1 MSDEKAGRTVVLK
14 NGKVVRRGISAEERK
29 SIRQETAR
37 KARAAMK
44 EKRALEAAMRAQEE
58 AEVAEVL
65 KKDSGILGEEPLT
78 DAREERYC
86 QLVCSGV
93 KEVEAWQRA
102 YKTELG
108 EPRAKGMTAS
118 TPTVTETQMSASC
131 SESVSVLNSIS
142 ANTAA
147 FLSLSTGLKQVA
159 KHLKVW
165 ARTKWNTPRFPSAT
179 NGRFSLQ
186 IQSARRNRQ
195 PQRTCLSDL
204 KILREKEEAGRK
216 GRPACFLREEQ
227 TFPQNF

>member
-108 EPRAKGMTAS
+108 EPRAKGMTAIKS
-118 TPTVTETQMSASC
+118 NSRTKSRPSVVARLHFLRKEN
-131 SESVSVLNSIS
+131 SE
-142 ANTAA
+142 
-147 FLSLSTGLKQVA
+147 VA
-159 KHLKVW
+159 KIGREEKLAMVE
-165 ARTKWNTPRFPSAT
+165 AVMRGLMNDFS
-179 NGRFSLQ
+179 NGERGK
-186 IQSARRNRQ
+186 
-195 PQRTCLSDL
+195 TVSDL
-204 KILREKEEAGRK
+204 QGMLSMHNQMTGESEKPTLEIKLDLSGLVARSDADVEKRLGLT
-216 GRPACFLREEQ
+216 GE
-227 TFPQNF
+227 